1 MPLFLASFD
10 EERRRTGRGNG
21 RGVGGGGRKGVS
33 SPGEEE
39 QTEVTWFGGESGRES
54 HRKVV
59 EWLVEGEAMLDCGE
73 VIGSDTCR
81 NRRSGAS
88 ALASRCC

>member
-10 EERRRTGRGNG
+10 EERRRTGRGGGEGG
-21 RGVGGGGRKGVS
+21 RGREGVS

-39 QTEVTWFGGESGRES
+39 QTEVTWFGGESERES

-59 EWLVEGEAMLDCGE
+59 EWLVEGEAVLDCGE

-81 NRRSGAS
+81 NHRSGAS
-88 ALASRCC
+88 ALASRCY